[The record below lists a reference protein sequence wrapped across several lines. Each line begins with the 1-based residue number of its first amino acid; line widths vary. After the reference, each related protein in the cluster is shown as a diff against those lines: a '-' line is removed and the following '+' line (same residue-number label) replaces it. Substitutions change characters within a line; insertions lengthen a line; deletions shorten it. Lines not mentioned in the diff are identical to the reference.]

1 MISSRV
7 FASALRAQAP
17 ALQVV
22 KARPAARI
30 FQQTRGLKN
39 TPKLREPVPKEEHS
53 AHTISQRIRTLRKIP
68 PELIPIGT
76 FCLNHFFHSETNNS
90 QVSSLRNV
98 AIGFAGYS
106 LIRKLFTDGTLRL
119 YRSRGHNQASSP
131 SDTKPSH

>member
-39 TPKLREPVPKEEHS
+39 TPKLREPVPV
-53 AHTISQRIRTLRKIP
+53 RW
-68 PELIPIGT
+68 PICT
-76 FCLNHFFHSETNNS
+76 TSYLVPIEC
-90 QVSSLRNV
+90 
-98 AIGFAGYS
+98 
-106 LIRKLFTDGTLRL
+106 
-119 YRSRGHNQASSP
+119 
-131 SDTKPSH
+131 

>member
-1 MISSRV
+1 MFNMISSRV

-17 ALQVV
+17 ALQAV

-39 TPKLREPVPKEEHS
+39 TPKLREPVP
-53 AHTISQRIRTLRKIP
+53 RIRTLRKIP
-68 PELIPIGT
+68 PELIPIGVV
-76 FCLNHFFHSETNNS
+76 LA
-90 QVSSLRNV
+90 V